1 MKRLILMRHA
11 EAGWHINIDDHE
23 RPLST
28 SGIRDAKK
36 IGLWLK
42 EKKYIPDEVIL
53 STSTRTRETFNGLLL
68 ECVPTLEKSLYL
80 ADANHMKSMLQKLR
94 SNTVILL
101 GHNPGVSE
109 LAYELIQNDEK
120 HAHFIDFPA
129 ASTLVIDFNV
139 GHWSKIKSDSAKFV
153 DFITPQQL

>member
-23 RPLST
+23 RPLSN
-28 SGIRDAKK
+28 SGIQDAKK

-42 EKKYIPDEVIL
+42 EKNYTPDEVIS
-53 STSTRTRETFNGLLL
+53 STSKRTRETFNGLLL
-68 ECVPTLEKSLYL
+68 ECVPTFEKSLYL
-80 ADANHMKSMLQKLR
+80 ADANHMKSMLQKLL

-101 GHNPGVSE
+101 GHNPGISE

-120 HAHFIDFPA
+120 YAHLLDFPA

-139 GHWSKIKSDSAKFV
+139 AQWSNIKSDSAKFV
-153 DFITPQQL
+153 DFITPKKL